1 LTASDDDCASI
12 TITKA
17 VLGFGLPVLLDAT
30 LLRLTA
36 HDLFLPWVG
45 SAIVGFLFLTRRCP
59 TRMRALIAV
68 GYFPLMILIFFF
80 GSLFVPFLAVS
91 IHE

>member
-1 LTASDDDCASI
+1 MI
-12 TITKA
+12 
-17 VLGFGLPVLLDAT
+17 LGFLLPIVLNAV
-30 LLRLTA
+30 LLRLFSR
-36 HDLFLPWVG
+36 DVFVPWGG
-45 SAIVGFLFLTRRCP
+45 SAIVGFLFLTRQCTMK
-59 TRMRALIAV
+59 TRAFIAV